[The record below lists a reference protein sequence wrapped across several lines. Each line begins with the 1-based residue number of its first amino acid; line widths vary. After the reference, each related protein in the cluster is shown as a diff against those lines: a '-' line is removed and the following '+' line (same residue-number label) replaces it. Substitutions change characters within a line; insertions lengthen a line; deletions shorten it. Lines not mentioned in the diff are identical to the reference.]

1 MPAAWSARGNSW
13 GKGAAGGGV
22 GAPAGTGRS
31 QRTPA
36 ALLQGVAGRPS
47 WGWGKGPPGLGSW
60 ASKLV
65 RGGRELGIAATV
77 SKARLLRTEEWAW
90 RNQCGRP
97 HSWAPGPSCAL
108 GHALVPPWTLGGLIN
123 YFQVLPAPMAC
134 CPGAGPSREQNGK
147 VLLEGSFWTSLLLC
161 PPCWNGG
168 GAGGDPEAM
177 GTQAAALHAPRSP
190 TPSSSAW

>member
-108 GHALVPPWTLGGLIN
+108 GHALVPPWTLSGLVN
-123 YFQVLPAPMAC
+123 SSSSSSNGPLSRCWSQQGAEQEGAPRGVLLDVPAPL
-134 CPGAGPSREQNGK
+134 ST
-147 VLLEGSFWTSLLLC
+147 LLERGR
-161 PPCWNGG
+161 GRG
-168 GAGGDPEAM
+168 
-177 GTQAAALHAPRSP
+177 
-190 TPSSSAW
+190 